1 MSAQETA
8 TSGLGASP
16 PPPWAQRMAPTLYKL
31 GVAKG
36 AEAAGAI
43 LLIALGVAWLVFAL
57 MLFANKGVGF
67 GTIIY
72 AIVGLAL
79 SVWLLRILTD
89 GRKLVIA
96 LPMAWLLLFF
106 LAPFLVVFK
115 VSVAEQLIAQPPYS
129 PLLTW
134 ADGQLQIT
142 AHLSNYQFLL
152 DDPFYVD
159 AYLTSIK
166 IAAISTFLCLLI
178 AYPMA
183 YAIARSSPAWR
194 NTLLM
199 LVILPFWTS
208 FLLRVYAWIGI
219 LSNNGVINQ
228 FLMWLGVTDQPIVMM
243 QTNFAVY
250 IGIVYSSL
258 PLMILPLYTTLE
270 KLDGT
275 LLEASADLGAGP
287 IKSFLSVTLPLSLP
301 GILAGCLLVFIP
313 AVGEYVIPALLGPSD
328 TLMIGRVLW
337 DEFFTGRAWPV
348 AAAVAIAM
356 LLFLVA
362 PIMWFRNAQG
372 QAEEGR

>member
-1 MSAQETA
+1 MSGPEL
-8 TSGLGASP
+8 SLRGAP
-16 PPPWAQRMAPTLYKL
+16 PPPWVQRLAPTLHGL

-36 AEAAGAI
+36 AEQTGGV
-43 LLIALGVAWLVFAL
+43 LLIVLGIGWLIFAL
-57 MLFANKGVGF
+57 TLFANKGIGF
-67 GTIIY
+67 ATLLY
-72 AIVGLAL
+72 AALGLWLA
-79 SVWLLRILTD
+79 VWLLRSFTD
-89 GRKLVIA
+89 GRRMVIA

-129 PLLTW
+129 PLFTW
-134 ADGQLQIT
+134 QDGKLQVT
-142 AHLSNYQFLL
+142 LLLENYQFLL

-166 IAAISTFLCLLI
+166 IAAISTFLCLLV

-219 LSNNGVINQ
+219 LGNNGVINN
-228 FLMWLGVTDQPIVMM
+228 FLMWTGIISEPIVMM

-250 IGIVYSSL
+250 VGIVYSYL

-270 KLDGT
+270 KLDGS

-287 IKSFLSVTLPLSLP
+287 IKSFLSITLPLSLP
-301 GILAGCLLVFIP
+301 GIFAGCLLVFIP

-348 AAAVAIAM
+348 ASAVAIAM

-362 PIMWFRNAQG
+362 PIMLFRNAQG
-372 QAEEGR
+372 KSEGGR

>member
-1 MSAQETA
+1 MSAPDIA
-8 TSGLGASP
+8 PLGAAA
-16 PPPWAQRMAPTLYKL
+16 PPWVQRLAPTLQRL

-36 AEAAGAI
+36 AEQTGAV
-43 LLIALGVAWLVFAL
+43 LLLVLGFAWAIFTL

-67 GTIIY
+67 ATILY
-72 AIVGLAL
+72 SALGLWLAI
-79 SVWLLRILTD
+79 WLVRSFTD
-89 GRKLVIA
+89 GRRMVIA

-106 LAPFLVVFK
+106 LLPFLVVFK

-129 PLLTW
+129 PLFTW
-134 ADGQLQIT
+134 AEGQLQVT
-142 AHLSNYQFLL
+142 LHLQNYQFLL

-159 AYLTSIK
+159 AYKTSIK
-166 IAAISTFLCLLI
+166 IAAISTFLCLLV

-219 LSNNGVINQ
+219 LNNNGVINN
-228 FLMWLGVTDQPIVMM
+228 FLIWTGIIDSPIQMM

-250 IGIVYSSL
+250 VGIVYSYL

-287 IKSFLSVTLPLSLP
+287 IKSFLSITLPLSLP
-301 GILAGCLLVFIP
+301 GIFAGCLLVFIP

-348 AAAVAIAM
+348 ASAVAIAM

-362 PIMWFRNAQG
+362 PIMLFRNAQG
-372 QAEEGR
+372 KSEEGR